1 MSAPRMY
8 LKKVAPYEGVVVVTI
23 CETEPASEEHQKW
36 LARHSNEGRPE
47 KGAHIHQVMT
57 LQEVVEW
64 SLQVTRMANACI
76 EFDRKNEAARKEARK

>member
-8 LKKVAPYEGVVVVTI
+8 LKKVEPYAGMVVVTI
-23 CETEPASEEHQKW
+23 CETEPASHDHREW
-36 LARHSNEGRPE
+36 LRRHSNEGRPE
-47 KGAHIHQVMT
+47 KGAHIHQIMT

-76 EFDRKNEAARKEARK
+76 EFDRRMEKQRKEGRA